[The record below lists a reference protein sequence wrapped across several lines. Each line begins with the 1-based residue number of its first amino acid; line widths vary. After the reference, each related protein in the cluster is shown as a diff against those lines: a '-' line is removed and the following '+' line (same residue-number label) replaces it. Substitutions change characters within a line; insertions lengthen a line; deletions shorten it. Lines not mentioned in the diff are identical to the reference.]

1 MLEMPKGFLV
11 RFLAVCV
18 GCVLVP
24 ALLSIVDL
32 SSEGAGAVEL
42 VYLFASMGYLLY
54 FLLKH
59 EDEIPTRSGRD

>member
-1 MLEMPKGFLV
+1 MIEMPKGFLT
-11 RFLAVCV
+11 RFFAVCV

-32 SSEGAGAVEL
+32 PSESAGAVEL
-42 VYLFASMGYLLY
+42 VYLFVSMGYLLY

-59 EDEIPTRSGRD
+59 EDEIPTRANRD

>member
-1 MLEMPKGFLV
+1 MFEMPKGLLV
-11 RFLAVCV
+11 RFLAVCG

-24 ALLSIVDL
+24 ALLSLIDI

-42 VYLFASMGYLLY
+42 FYLFASMGYLLY

>member
-1 MLEMPKGFLV
+1 MLEMPKGFPV
-11 RFLAVCV
+11 RFFAFCA

-24 ALLSIVDL
+24 VLLSVVDL

-42 VYLFASMGYLLY
+42 SYLFTSMGYLLY

-59 EDEIPTRSGRD
+59 EDEIPTRSDRG